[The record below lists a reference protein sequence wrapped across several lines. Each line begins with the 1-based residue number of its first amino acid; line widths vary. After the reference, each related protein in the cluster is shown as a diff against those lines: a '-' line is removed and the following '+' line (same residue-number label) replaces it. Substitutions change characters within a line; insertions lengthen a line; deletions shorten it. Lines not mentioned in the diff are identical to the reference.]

1 MPCVCCPHPPPLP
14 VSGGRQGLVLRN
26 PVLLMR
32 PSSSPAWAPPPLGPS
47 RPGPAPPPLS
57 GAPLPAGRE
66 FWMLPEFF
74 PAWHCFRAGGGAA
87 RTLPPFPR
95 AGRPLADLMDPPGA
109 VARGCPWHCL
119 VPKLAQKWYCFLGT
133 WFGCHGGAAREYHP
147 PPLRSCSTLGA
158 AVSAGLFEPPGGP
171 LWRATSACRGPG
183 AAASG
188 RKGGGA
194 GAVIRRPRQRAP
206 SRSNP
211 TDCSL
216 PASLFRRLPR
226 AKRHPCACSPHT
238 LERRHP
244 PCTLIGPKPE
254 LDSLQSAPRPRAPP
268 IRIPGVR
275 CGLRAVGAFLC

>member
-188 RKGGGA
+188 RKGGGGGGYSTPPPA
-194 GAVIRRPRQRAP
+194 CPFPLQPHRLLSACIVISPFASCQASPMRLFPP
-206 SRSNP
+206 HSRTSP
-211 TDCSL
+211 
-216 PASLFRRLPR
+216 PALHSHWAETR
-226 AKRHPCACSPHT
+226 T
-238 LERRHP
+238 
-244 PCTLIGPKPE
+244 
-254 LDSLQSAPRPRAPP
+254 
-268 IRIPGVR
+268 
-275 CGLRAVGAFLC
+275 